1 MSIVI
6 ESEELGVQ
14 GVRRAVKRYVEMYP
28 EMTDVIEMYGAIME
42 LQQETLGKVTCDV
55 SLDAKM
61 AEAKLSEGTP
71 LIDPYELD
79 IDAERFRALVF
90 DIARIVDEKSP
101 EGFPHRV
108 EIEKWEGLEPGNVPV
123 TRDLVIAGEELEIGV
138 AWESSEDIK
147 LVSNITWE
155 ALAPSYM
162 KCGRMHESLIEQSLW
177 QRGACPV
184 CGTRPLMGV
193 FRKEDGLWL
202 LECAL
207 CHTRWNVQRARCPF
221 CDEGEQGSL
230 EYLYVGDDR
239 SHRVQYCSACRSYVK
254 TVDMRDSDLDA
265 VLPLE
270 DIATIRLDKVAAK
283 EGLRPAGSR
292 L

>member
-1 MSIVI
+1 MAIVV

-28 EMTDVIEMYGAIME
+28 EMTDAIEMYGAIME
-42 LQQETLGKVTCDV
+42 LQQEALGKITCDV

-61 AEAKLSEGTP
+61 AEAKLSEGMP

-79 IDAERFRALVF
+79 IDAERFRALVYS
-90 DIARIVDEKSP
+90 IARIVDEKSP
-101 EGFPHRV
+101 GGFPHRA
-108 EIEKWEGLEPGNVPV
+108 EIEKWEGLEPRNVPV
-123 TRDLVIAGEELEIGV
+123 TRDLVIAGEEIEIGV
-138 AWESSEDIK
+138 GLKSSEERK
-147 LVSNITWE
+147 LVSNIAWE
-155 ALAPSYM
+155 ALAPFYM
-162 KCGRMHESLIEQSLW
+162 KCGRIHQLLIEQSLW

-207 CHTRWNVQRARCPF
+207 CHTLWNVQRARCPF

-230 EYLYVGDDR
+230 EYLYVDDDR
-239 SHRVQYCSACRSYVK
+239 SRRVQYCSVCRSYVK

-270 DIATIRLDKVAAK
+270 DITTIRLDEAAAR
-283 EGLRPAGSR
+283 EGLRPAGASA
-292 L
+292 